1 MKNIIAAHICERNA
15 VMGSVSAIIVFI
27 IIIADMPVSRP
38 DSLPVHLTPVVGWT
52 SQIRE
57 RCICN

>member
-27 IIIADMPVSRP
+27 IIIAACLSRA
-38 DSLPVHLTPVVGWT
+38 LTACLYT
-52 SQIRE
+52 
-57 RCICN
+57 